1 MKKNLFRFAA
11 GAIVAAGAVA
21 GLASCNGNGASLEKA
36 YITVG
41 VTQDTGN
48 NFISMKTWLDGVKS
62 ELNFEWD
69 YVLMDSRNDANN
81 LTALQNK
88 LNSGTQGIITMT
100 DMAANNLQTLL
111 KNLEA
116 NDAYIAG
123 YQTDLTNANKA
134 GLLDNARI
142 VGTVT
147 DGESG
152 AMRGETLFNQ
162 VVKSTNRKIV
172 LAQFPTA
179 YFPAVVGA
187 TEKFE
192 ELAAEYNKT
201 HDDKFSFYSGS
212 GDKYPSEHVYQM
224 TFQEASL
231 ADATYDAWKADGVQA
246 VVAVNSLAKRLLAP
260 AAKDSNNPINIY
272 AVGWDD
278 EIMSSFGEDK
288 IIRTQAQTQAETILF
303 PLVQLLNAIRGQ
315 KYSDAP
321 TKGTDK
327 VVTGH
332 YIFVTNAAD
341 LAAGQKNTMNFSQDH
356 AMSRALIDAAGAKA
370 LLAGQSGATY
380 AKLKETLDSWN
391 TQWVL
396 YRQK

>member
-21 GLASCNGNGASLEKA
+21 GLASCNGSGASLEKA

-380 AKLKETLDSWN
+380 AKLTETIDSWN

>member
-21 GLASCNGNGASLEKA
+21 GLASCNGSGASLEKA

-48 NFISMKTWLDGVKS
+48 NFISMKTWLDSVKS

-172 LAQFPTA
+172 LAQFPSA

-201 HDDKFSFYSGS
+201 HDDKFTFYSGS

-260 AAKDSNNPINIY
+260 AAKDTNNPINIY

-327 VVTGH
+327 VVVGH

-341 LAAGQKNTMNFSQDH
+341 LAAGKQNSMNFSEDH
-356 AMSRALIDAAGAKA
+356 AISRALIDAAGAKA